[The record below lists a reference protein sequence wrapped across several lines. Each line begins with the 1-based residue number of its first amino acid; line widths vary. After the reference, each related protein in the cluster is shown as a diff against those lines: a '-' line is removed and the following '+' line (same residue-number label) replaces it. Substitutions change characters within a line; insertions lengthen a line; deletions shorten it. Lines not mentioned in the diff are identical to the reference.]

1 MITVKQAME
10 NPELMIKHRDKFK
23 NIEIFKD
30 PWYIVFWKH
39 PYLYREF
46 PDRFD
51 EMDGWDVS
59 RALMMDPTLISDLKD
74 YLYKMDRMD
83 IAYTLRDAPT
93 LVLVLKDYLH
103 KMDRWTTDYLLE
115 GRPGLS
121 LCLKYRY
128 DPDKLEAAYYVG
140 YPHELINLNNE
151 EKREMSKR
159 IMELLREE
167 KA

>member
-74 YLYKMDRMD
+74 YLHKMCGREISHIVRNGPTLILDLKNHLYKMSRQD
-83 IAYTLRDAPT
+83 IDFWLDDSP
-93 LVLVLKDYLH
+93 
-103 KMDRWTTDYLLE
+103 E
-115 GRPGLS
+115 LS
-121 LCLKYRY
+121 LCIKHKD
-128 DPDKLEAAYYVG
+128 DPDKVEAAYYILF
-140 YPHELINLNNE
+140 PDRLISTNKE
-151 EKREMSKR
+151 EKREIAKR
-159 IMELLREE
+159 IMEILREE
-167 KA
+167 KM